1 MFAAWLQRSSLAD
14 ESKRTTGLAGLR
26 QFYGGTGVPVR
37 LDRGAGAP
45 AVAWRSHRARLQAWL
60 GSVPDSD
67 WCGPTRCALWDM
79 TALVRH
85 LVSGSQFLGYTLHKA
100 NRGISTE
107 VLRGFDTQL
116 TAQADAARFGEMTPD
131 TARDLLATKDAS
143 VAAEFVHAGQG
154 GWSAMA
160 EAPPGHLPAH
170 MAVNHFL
177 SDSWVHE
184 YDLMLPR
191 GEIPA
196 MDHMEAELAVSYLIG
211 LAFLQA
217 GSTTFLDLR
226 LTSPELRIGVSV
238 ADGVVHVTVGSAPKG
253 AAVIESQVI
262 DLVDRATGRQGGP
275 VRGDRAALAVLD
287 CSARLLAR

>member
-1 MFAAWLQRSSLAD
+1 VRGPGETAD
-14 ESKRTTGLAGLR
+14 LAGLR

-37 LDRGAGAP
+37 LDREAGAP
-45 AVAWRSHRARLQAWL
+45 AVAWQSHRARLRAWL

-67 WCGPTRCALWDM
+67 WGGPTRCALWDM

-85 LVSGSQFLGYTLHKA
+85 LVSRSQFLGYTLHKA
-100 NRGISTE
+100 NRGISTD
-107 VLRGFDTQL
+107 VLRGFDTHR
-116 TAQADAARFGEMTPD
+116 TVQADAERFGEMTPD
-131 TARDLLATKDAS
+131 TARDLLASKDAS
-143 VAAEFVHAGQG
+143 VAAEFVTAERRD
-154 GWSAMA
+154 WSATA

-177 SDSWVHE
+177 FDSWVHE

-196 MDHMEAELAVSYLIG
+196 VNRMEVEVAVSYLIG
-211 LAFLQA
+211 LASLQA
-217 GSTTFLDLR
+217 GSTAFLDLR
-226 LTSPELRIGVSV
+226 LTNPDLRIGVSV
-238 ADGVVHVTVGSAPKG
+238 ADGVVHVTLGPAPNA

-287 CSARLLAR
+287 RSARLLAR

>member
-1 MFAAWLQRSSLAD
+1 
-14 ESKRTTGLAGLR
+14 
-26 QFYGGTGVPVR
+26 
-37 LDRGAGAP
+37 
-45 AVAWRSHRARLQAWL
+45 
-60 GSVPDSD
+60 
-67 WCGPTRCALWDM
+67 
-79 TALVRH
+79 
-85 LVSGSQFLGYTLHKA
+85 
-100 NRGISTE
+100 
-107 VLRGFDTQL
+107 
-116 TAQADAARFGEMTPD
+116 
-131 TARDLLATKDAS
+131 
-143 VAAEFVHAGQG
+143 
-154 GWSAMA
+154 
-160 EAPPGHLPAH
+160 

-226 LTSPELRIGVSV
+226 LTNPELRIGVSV
-238 ADGVVHVTVGSAPKG
+238 ADGVVHVTVGSAPEG